1 MVKYLFNYPV
11 IDWYEKE
18 LQLMGQSLGEYVA
31 SMKLDGI
38 EQLIYDNNMILKYK
52 ESTIGV
58 HLEYWSYWIDFWWN
72 NQQRLDYIFES
83 NEEKKHYYKA
93 QNIYEWIEY
102 IKKNI
107 TLALNLKPQYLVWH
121 VSEANV
127 QEIFTY
133 NFYYNDRQVL
143 LATSEVFNEVAKIIP
158 DNVLILFENLW
169 WPGLRLN
176 SMENVVYF
184 FEKLKHN
191 NVGIML
197 DTGHLMNTNINLTS
211 ELEASI
217 FIKDIVNN
225 LGSFAS
231 LIKGVH
237 LNCSL
242 SGQYQKKFIEQLF
255 KFCEFDKHRLWEH
268 ITKIDK
274 HEIFQTKAPSFLI
287 DYIQPQYV
295 VHELAYDNL
304 ILLRNKIMAQS
315 RNCKMY

>member
-93 QNIYEWIEY
+93 KNIYEWIEY

-242 SGQYQKKFIEQLF
+242 SGQYQKKFIEQQF

>member
-83 NEEKKHYYKA
+83 NEEKKHYYKV

-242 SGQYQKKFIEQLF
+242 SGQYQKKFIEQQF

>member
-52 ESTIGV
+52 ELTIGV

-225 LGSFAS
+225 LGGFAS

-242 SGQYQKKFIEQLF
+242 SGQYQKKFIEQQF

-268 ITKIDK
+268 IIKIDK

>member
-38 EQLIYDNNMILKYK
+38 DHLIYDNNMILKYK

-242 SGQYQKKFIEQLF
+242 SGQYQKKFIEQQF

>member
-52 ESTIGV
+52 ELTIGV

-191 NVGIML
+191 NVGIIL

-242 SGQYQKKFIEQLF
+242 SGQYQKKFIEQQF

-268 ITKIDK
+268 IIKIDK

>member
-52 ESTIGV
+52 ELTIGV

-197 DTGHLMNTNINLTS
+197 DTGHLINTNINLTS

-242 SGQYQKKFIEQLF
+242 SGQYQKKFIEQQF

-268 ITKIDK
+268 IIKIDK

>member
-52 ESTIGV
+52 ELTIGV

-191 NVGIML
+191 NVGVML

-242 SGQYQKKFIEQLF
+242 SGQYQKKFIEQQF

-268 ITKIDK
+268 IIKIDK

>member
-242 SGQYQKKFIEQLF
+242 SGQYQKKFIEQQF

-295 VHELAYDNL
+295 VHELAYDNF

>member
-18 LQLMGQSLGEYVA
+18 LQLMEQSLGEYVA

-52 ESTIGV
+52 ELTIGV

-242 SGQYQKKFIEQLF
+242 SGQYQKKFIEQQF

-268 ITKIDK
+268 IIKIDK

>member
-11 IDWYEKE
+11 IEWNEKE

-52 ESTIGV
+52 ELTIGV

-158 DNVLILFENLW
+158 DNVLILFEKLW

-242 SGQYQKKFIEQLF
+242 SGQYQKKFIEQQF

-268 ITKIDK
+268 IIKIDK

>member
-1 MVKYLFNYPV
+1 MVKYLFDYPV

-242 SGQYQKKFIEQLF
+242 SGQYQKKFIEQQF

>member
-242 SGQYQKKFIEQLF
+242 SGQYQKKFIEQQF

-287 DYIQPQYV
+287 DYIQLQYV

>member
-11 IDWYEKE
+11 IGWYEKE

-52 ESTIGV
+52 ELTIGV

-242 SGQYQKKFIEQLF
+242 SGQYQKKFIEQQF

-268 ITKIDK
+268 IIKIDK

>member
-242 SGQYQKKFIEQLF
+242 SGQYQKKFIEQQF

-304 ILLRNKIMAQS
+304 ILLRNKIMAQL

>member
-52 ESTIGV
+52 ELTIGV

-242 SGQYQKKFIEQLF
+242 SGQYQKKFIEQQF

-268 ITKIDK
+268 IIKIDK
-274 HEIFQTKAPSFLI
+274 HEIFQTKAPSFLM

>member
-52 ESTIGV
+52 ELTIGV

-225 LGSFAS
+225 LGSFES

-242 SGQYQKKFIEQLF
+242 SGQYQKKFIEQQF

-268 ITKIDK
+268 IIKIDK

>member
-1 MVKYLFNYPV
+1 MF
-11 IDWYEKE
+11 D
-18 LQLMGQSLGEYVA
+18 
-31 SMKLDGI
+31 
-38 EQLIYDNNMILKYK
+38 
-52 ESTIGV
+52 TR
-58 HLEYWSYWIDFWWN
+58 HL
-72 NQQRLDYIFES
+72 
-83 NEEKKHYYKA
+83 
-93 QNIYEWIEY
+93 
-102 IKKNI
+102 
-107 TLALNLKPQYLVWH
+107 LNR
-121 VSEANV
+121 N
-127 QEIFTY
+127 
-133 NFYYNDRQVL
+133 R
-143 LATSEVFNEVAKIIP
+143 
-158 DNVLILFENLW
+158 
-169 WPGLRLN
+169 
-176 SMENVVYF
+176 
-184 FEKLKHN
+184 
-191 NVGIML
+191 
-197 DTGHLMNTNINLTS
+197 NLTS

-242 SGQYQKKFIEQLF
+242 SGQYQKKFIEQQF

>member
-242 SGQYQKKFIEQLF
+242 SGQYQKKFIEQQF

-287 DYIQPQYV
+287 DYIEPQYV

>member
-52 ESTIGV
+52 ELTIGV

-191 NVGIML
+191 NIGIML

-242 SGQYQKKFIEQLF
+242 SGQYQKKFIEQQF

-268 ITKIDK
+268 IIKIDK

>member
-52 ESTIGV
+52 ELTIGV

-191 NVGIML
+191 NAGIML

-242 SGQYQKKFIEQLF
+242 SGQYQKKFIEQQF

-268 ITKIDK
+268 IIKIDK

>member
-107 TLALNLKPQYLVWH
+107 TLALNLKPQYLVWL

-242 SGQYQKKFIEQLF
+242 SGQYQKKFIEQQF

>member
-11 IDWYEKE
+11 IDLYEKE

-242 SGQYQKKFIEQLF
+242 SGQYQKKFIEQQF

>member
-52 ESTIGV
+52 ELTIGV

-242 SGQYQKKFIEQLF
+242 SGQYQKKFIEQQF

-268 ITKIDK
+268 IIKIDK

-315 RNCKMY
+315 GNCKMY

>member
-242 SGQYQKKFIEQLF
+242 SGQYQKNLLNSNLNFVNLIN
-255 KFCEFDKHRLWEH
+255 
-268 ITKIDK
+268 
-274 HEIFQTKAPSFLI
+274 I
-287 DYIQPQYV
+287 DYGNILQK
-295 VHELAYDNL
+295 L
-304 ILLRNKIMAQS
+304 INMKFFKLKLQVF
-315 RNCKMY
+315 

>member
-52 ESTIGV
+52 ELTIGV

-225 LGSFAS
+225 LSSFAS

-242 SGQYQKKFIEQLF
+242 SGQYQKKFIEQQF

-268 ITKIDK
+268 IIKIDK

>member
-52 ESTIGV
+52 ELTIGV

-242 SGQYQKKFIEQLF
+242 SGQYQKNFIEQQF

-268 ITKIDK
+268 IIKIDK

>member
-52 ESTIGV
+52 ELTIGV

-93 QNIYEWIEY
+93 QNIYEWIKY

-242 SGQYQKKFIEQLF
+242 SGQYQKKFIEQQF

-268 ITKIDK
+268 IIKIDK

>member
-242 SGQYQKKFIEQLF
+242 SGQYQKKIIEQQF

-268 ITKIDK
+268 IIKIDK

>member
-211 ELEASI
+211 ELEVSI

-242 SGQYQKKFIEQLF
+242 SGQYQKKFIEQQF

>member
-1 MVKYLFNYPV
+1 MIPYLTSGVATSVFVKYLFNYPV

-176 SMENVVYF
+176 SMENVV
-184 FEKLKHN
+184 
-191 NVGIML
+191 
-197 DTGHLMNTNINLTS
+197 
-211 ELEASI
+211 
-217 FIKDIVNN
+217 
-225 LGSFAS
+225 
-231 LIKGVH
+231 
-237 LNCSL
+237 
-242 SGQYQKKFIEQLF
+242 
-255 KFCEFDKHRLWEH
+255 
-268 ITKIDK
+268 
-274 HEIFQTKAPSFLI
+274 
-287 DYIQPQYV
+287 
-295 VHELAYDNL
+295 
-304 ILLRNKIMAQS
+304 
-315 RNCKMY
+315 

>member
-242 SGQYQKKFIEQLF
+242 SGQYQKKFIEQQF

>member
-58 HLEYWSYWIDFWWN
+58 HLKYWSYWIDFWWN

-242 SGQYQKKFIEQLF
+242 SGQYQKKFIEQQF

>member
-18 LQLMGQSLGEYVA
+18 LQLMGQALGEYVA

-242 SGQYQKKFIEQLF
+242 SGQYQKKFIEQQF

>member
-242 SGQYQKKFIEQLF
+242 SGQYQKKFIEQQF
-255 KFCEFDKHRLWEH
+255 KFCKFDKHRLWEH

>member
-133 NFYYNDRQVL
+133 NFYYNDSQVL

-242 SGQYQKKFIEQLF
+242 SGQYQKKFIEQQF

-268 ITKIDK
+268 IIKIDK